1 MSAFSEKLFN
11 QRVKQGLTQ
20 SDVAKLVPMTQS
32 SYSRIENGFQEPN
45 LSQLK
50 RIAEVL
56 NVSLDYLLDDDTEY
70 YNNQINADIK
80 DQIKFIYE
88 HYISKEKHI
97 DDEEHKKLTMHSN
110 KAILDFAKYL
120 SEKNIPVWIR
130 HVVVPNLNDHKKYLT
145 QLGEFLGKLKNIKAL
160 DILPYHDMAVPKYK
174 HLNLKYPLQDVK
186 PLTKEEAINSRNIII
201 QAIKDVRNK

>member
-1 MSAFSEKLFN
+1 MSAFSEKLYN
-11 QRVKQGLTQ
+11 ARIKQGLTQ

-56 NVSLDYLLDDDTEY
+56 NVSLDYLLDVETEY

-88 HYISKEKHI
+88 HYI
-97 DDEEHKKLTMHSN
+97 
-110 KAILDFAKYL
+110 AKDY
-120 SEKNIPVWIR
+120 
-130 HVVVPNLNDHKKYLT
+130 
-145 QLGEFLGKLKNIKAL
+145 
-160 DILPYHDMAVPKYK
+160 
-174 HLNLKYPLQDVK
+174 
-186 PLTKEEAINSRNIII
+186 
-201 QAIKDVRNK
+201 